1 MNELDVD
8 VASSQNVDASS
19 CSHGSQLAAHKVE
32 LHNKNPNCDMK
43 LLRFTSL

>member
-8 VASSQNVDASS
+8 VASSENVDASS

-32 LHNKNPNCDMK
+32 LHNKTPNCDMK
-43 LLRFTSL
+43 LLHFTSL